1 MYSKDE
7 IQSVDDL
14 NGKKIRVQA
23 TRTEDVHMPAYG
35 AQTVHMAFGEVYTS
49 LQTGVMDIAENGI
62 NVYLENKHYEVAPI
76 LSITQHAANN
86 SVVWASDKVMESLTE
101 EEREWVQA
109 AADEVGKN
117 QPKKALELEAESLA
131 ELEELG
137 VKVVKEVDKSGF
149 MEAAEPIQDQLAAEM
164 GPHAEKILQLVRAL
178 R

>member
-1 MYSKDE
+1 
-7 IQSVDDL
+7 
-14 NGKKIRVQA
+14 
-23 TRTEDVHMPAYG
+23 MPAYG